1 MQAEV
6 PCSRTCPGAP
16 LATMAEDGPRER
28 REPSPRPICGLS
40 APCSEQTLERQHR
53 PRLLYLMPRTL
64 PDSHSPDAAAHV
76 LPSAHLLAQVK
87 GSQTKWISGF
97 QDKMFYHEPETI
109 LEVAHYFPMSPV
121 SKRMSYTEQRM
132 LLTATVASEHCYP
145 SRKRCVRKTG
155 L

>member
-1 MQAEV
+1 M
-6 PCSRTCPGAP
+6 PGSSSGHHGRRRTQRETGALP
-16 LATMAEDGPRER
+16 ASHLRALGSVR
-28 REPSPRPICGLS
+28 RADTGE
-40 APCSEQTLERQHR
+40 AA
-53 PRLLYLMPRTL
+53 
-64 PDSHSPDAAAHV
+64 HSPDAAAHV
-76 LPSAHLLAQVK
+76 LPSVHLLAQVK